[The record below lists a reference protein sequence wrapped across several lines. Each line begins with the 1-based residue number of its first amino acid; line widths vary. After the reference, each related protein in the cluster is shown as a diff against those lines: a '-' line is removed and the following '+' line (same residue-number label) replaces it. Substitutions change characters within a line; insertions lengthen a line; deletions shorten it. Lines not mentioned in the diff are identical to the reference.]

1 MSQAQKEPTGPFSP
15 FYGCAILII
24 AICTFGGI
32 IGWTLYSGYR
42 QDKEIG
48 QFTTDNAPP
57 LPTPTLSE
65 EQKSALLTKLDSF
78 EDATANGK
86 AVPLLLSVDELNT
99 LIVLSG
105 EKEVADYRG
114 IALFTAIDPQAQLLI
129 ADLCW
134 QINRLPG
141 SDGPKRFL
149 VGKSGFKP
157 VIENGSLDLHMETL
171 TVPGKQV
178 SEGFFLHL
186 KTIPW
191 LNVAKLKPHVK
202 AVLEKVTSIEFSP
215 DGSSIILHSSASGGA
230 APPASPTK
238 ATAP

>member
-32 IGWTLYSGYR
+32 VGWTLYSGYR
-42 QDKEIG
+42 QDKEIS
-48 QFTTDNAPP
+48 QFTIDNAPP

-65 EQKSALLTKLDSF
+65 EQKAALLTKLDSF

-86 AVPLLLSVDELNT
+86 AVPLLLSVDELNA
-99 LIVLSG
+99 LIVIAG

-114 IALFTAIDPQAQLLI
+114 IARFTAIDPQAQLLM

-157 VIENGSLDLHMETL
+157 VIENNALDLHMETL
-171 TVPGKQV
+171 TVPGKEV
-178 SEGFFLHL
+178 SLGFFLHL

-202 AVLEKVTSIEFSP
+202 AVLEKVTSFEFSA
-215 DGSSIILHSSASGGA
+215 DGSSIILHSTAASGA